1 MNIKNCKNCG
11 DEFTGEKQLCPIC
24 EVEKSRNDR
33 PKRNI
38 DRIREM
44 TVKELAEFL
53 FPLTKRCGIDCDRCT
68 LHNADCFSIGGLIK
82 WLESEVSEN

>member
-1 MNIKNCKNCG
+1 MNENRCVCC
-11 DEFTGEKQLCPIC
+11 DEVIPEGQQICPIC
-24 EVEKSRNDR
+24 EKGVDER

-38 DRIREM
+38 DRIRAM

-82 WLESEVSEN
+82 WLESEVNDK

>member
-1 MNIKNCKNCG
+1 MDANRCVCCNAIIPEG
-11 DEFTGEKQLCPIC
+11 VQFCPIC
-24 EVEKSRNDR
+24 EKGGNDK
-33 PKRNI
+33 PKTNF

-82 WLESEVSEN
+82 WLESEVDND